1 MHIPDGFLSPQTC
14 AVMGAAMVPVWAKAA
29 KKVRETFD
37 QKDVPMMAI
46 GSAFAFTIMMFNVP
60 IPDGTTAHA
69 VGATLLAIVMGPW
82 AASISLTIA
91 LVIQALIFGDGGVLA
106 IGANSFNMAFI
117 APFVGYA
124 VYQLVLKM
132 RDNNVIAST
141 IGAYVGINAAAL
153 ATAIELGVQPL
164 LFHTASGKPLYFPY
178 GLKLSVP
185 AMMFAHL
192 TVAGVVEAVVT
203 GLVVFYLQKVGEEN
217 MLYRFSNRLRGVEK

>member
-1 MHIPDGFLSPQTC
+1 MHIPDGYLSPQTC
-14 AVMGAAMVPVWAKAA
+14 AVMGTAMIPVWAKAT

-82 AASISLTIA
+82 AASIALTIA
-91 LVIQALIFGDGGVLA
+91 LVIQALIFGDGGILA
-106 IGANSFNMAFI
+106 IGANSFNIAFI

-124 VYQLVLKM
+124 VYRMVLKVKG
-132 RDNNVIAST
+132 NNIIASA
-141 IGAYVGINAAAL
+141 IGAYVSINAAAL
-153 ATAIELGVQPL
+153 ATAVELGIQPL
-164 LFHTASGKPLYFPY
+164 LFHTANGAPLYFPY

-185 AMMFAHL
+185 AIMFAHL
-192 TVAGVVEAVVT
+192 TVAGFVEAAVT
-203 GLVVFYLQKVGEEN
+203 GLVVFYLKRVGEEN
-217 MLYRFSNRLRGVEK
+217 ILYRFSNRLRGVEK